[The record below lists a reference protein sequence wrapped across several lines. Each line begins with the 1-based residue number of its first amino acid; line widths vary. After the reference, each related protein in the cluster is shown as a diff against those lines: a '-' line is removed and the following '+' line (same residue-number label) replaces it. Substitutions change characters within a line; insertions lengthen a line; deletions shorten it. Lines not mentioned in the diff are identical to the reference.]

1 MNEYKAFM
9 KKYRPGIDVNSGRSL
24 QGYFYGQVLA
34 HILRKAG
41 DNLTRQNINDIAL
54 NLRDVEFGLLLPSVK
69 ITTSPTQRNL
79 IQDQVLM
86 RFDGE
91 NFVPVD

>member
-1 MNEYKAFM
+1 M
-9 KKYRPGIDVNSGRSL
+9 KKYRPGADVDSGRNL
-24 QGYFYGQVLA
+24 QGFFYGQVIA
-34 HILRKAG
+34 YILRKAG

-54 NLRDVEFGLLLPSVK
+54 NLREVEFGLLLPSVK

-91 NFVPVD
+91 NFVPID